1 MRGKTCGA
9 LAWSKG
15 GSLWHAREGGPG
27 GGMCFLLYWRIDLR
41 FGSLGGLSP
50 DHIILGVSAAKGK
63 RRELCIFDS

>member
-1 MRGKTCGA
+1 
-9 LAWSKG
+9 
-15 GSLWHAREGGPG
+15 
-27 GGMCFLLYWRIDLR
+27 MCFLLYWRIDLR